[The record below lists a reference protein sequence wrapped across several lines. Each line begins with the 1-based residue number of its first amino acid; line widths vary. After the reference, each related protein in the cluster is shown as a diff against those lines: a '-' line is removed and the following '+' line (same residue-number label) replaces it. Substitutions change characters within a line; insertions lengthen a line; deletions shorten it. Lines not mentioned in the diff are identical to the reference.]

1 MAPRPIGPS
10 LISPPPGSDAN
21 LPDWQS
27 ERLSTAF
34 VAVLAIFLRQLGSFE
49 YTPVVATSRPDRRRG
64 GPCHPS
70 ERQRV
75 RCRRTRSGVVEND
88 PALGPDFARRHHPLK
103 DGLEPIGSI
112 GRAIHV
118 RTAVQAKIDLAL
130 GAAGKACTRG
140 RLRIGRNT
148 RDPPRGEPMIRRGRE
163 PGIVPRLQH
172 DRRVDLGP
180 TSVQKSACPGLV
192 KGQARRRLDQD
203 WSEAVSQP
211 AEIGGQVREQI
222 FAVLQLAAVRDV
234 TRRLDRETKVRRRG
248 GGPALKSRDPVTA
261 VEGGVDLHGAE
272 TAGVAFESAARDRK
286 PVSHPCG
293 NGPARRPDAQRD
305 LAGGRAAGKA
315 FRAHEASRRAAM
327 PGVVGASSSAW
338 VLEGGPSVL

>member
-1 MAPRPIGPS
+1 MAQRPIGPS

-27 ERLSTAF
+27 EHLSTAF
-34 VAVLAIFLRQLGSFE
+34 VAVLAIFLRQLGSLE

-64 GPCHPS
+64 GPRHPS

-140 RLRIGRNT
+140 RLRIGRNR

-192 KGQARRRLDQD
+192 KGQA
-203 WSEAVSQP
+203 
-211 AEIGGQVREQI
+211 
-222 FAVLQLAAVRDV
+222 
-234 TRRLDRETKVRRRG
+234 
-248 GGPALKSRDPVTA
+248 
-261 VEGGVDLHGAE
+261 GGVWIRTGPRRSPSPRRSAARSASRSSQFSSLRRCVISRGAL
-272 TAGVAFESAARDRK
+272 TAKRKSAGVAA
-286 PVSHPCG
+286 
-293 NGPARRPDAQRD
+293 AQRSKVET
-305 LAGGRAAGKA
+305 R
-315 FRAHEASRRAAM
+315 
-327 PGVVGASSSAW
+327 
-338 VLEGGPSVL
+338 